1 MCLDVDVEAKALIK
15 ERQKKDNHNLS
26 EYFRHYHRTTVKYC
40 STTSGC
46 WSCLVS
52 CVSVERRRRFNI
64 NDRIKELGDLIPKS
78 TDPSVNTRH
87 STSFTIAVLHLR
99 SQYFIYD
106 RSTSFTIA
114 VLHSVTDFR
123 WCAWHCARYWCVL
136 TRRGLWLV
144 AQGDE
149 VEQRDHPEGIGRLH
163 PKTAEGAAES
173 PRDGGET
180 EEAGEHQPHPAAPH
194 TGEEGE
200 EGEEGVMS
208 WLVSLSPSHSLDPE
222 TENWDTGSVQS
233 SLVRFSQDC
242 GSLMCFDWLPSEWCW
257 VLIGA

>member
-1 MCLDVDVEAKALIK
+1 MCPDVDVEAKALIK

-106 RSTSFTIA
+106 RSTSQCDWFQMMC
-114 VLHSVTDFR
+114 VTL
-123 WCAWHCARYWCVL
+123 CSLLVHVNEAWPVIGCSG
-136 TRRGLWLV
+136 RRGGTKGPSWRHRSTTSENCRRSSREPERWRRNRGGWRTPTTPCCS
-144 AQGDE
+144 AYRWGGGGGGGGGD
-149 VEQRDHPEGIGRLH
+149 VMISQSQSFTQSG
-163 PKTAEGAAES
+163 
-173 PRDGGET
+173 PRDWKLG
-180 EEAGEHQPHPAAPH
+180 HRKCP
-194 TGEEGE
+194 
-200 EGEEGVMS
+200 
-208 WLVSLSPSHSLDPE
+208 
-222 TENWDTGSVQS
+222 VQS
-233 SLVRFSQDC
+233 GPV
-242 GSLMCFDWLPSEWCW
+242 
-257 VLIGA
+257 